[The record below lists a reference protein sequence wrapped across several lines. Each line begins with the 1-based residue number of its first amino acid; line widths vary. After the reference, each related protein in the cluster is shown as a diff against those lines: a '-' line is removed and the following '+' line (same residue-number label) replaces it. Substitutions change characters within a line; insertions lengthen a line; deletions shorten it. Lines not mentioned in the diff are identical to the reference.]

1 MISFLSIKSLLS
13 RKFIS
18 SLCILSIALSLSL
31 FLIVEKLRDG
41 VQEGFTNT
49 ISQADLIVGARSGP
63 TQLLLYTI
71 FHMGSPTNNILYSSY
86 ETIKNHPTVAW
97 TIPISL
103 GDSYQGYRVVGTTK
117 EFLDHYRFYGDKKV
131 ELATGEW
138 KESIFDVV
146 IGSTVAKNLS
156 HKLGDEVILSHGIQQ
171 DAIMD
176 HDNAPF
182 KIGGI
187 LRPTGTPIDKS
198 VFISL
203 YGMEAI
209 HLGWENG
216 VPSYGNEADVE
227 GITKKQL
234 QTTQITSFIL
244 RTQNRIALLGLQR
257 FIMDFKPEAL
267 SAIIPAM
274 TLTELWGMLDQL
286 ENAFVGI
293 SFFVIIIG
301 FLSILIALY
310 MSLNERQQEM
320 AILRSVGVSAWQIVG
335 LLLSEAFFLSLMGGL
350 LGFILQYT
358 ILLGMGPFIES
369 QFGLQI
375 PVASPSGLE
384 LIVVATFI
392 LLGTLSGLIPALKAY
407 RSSLHIGL
415 SGN

>member
-1 MISFLSIKSLLS
+1 MIRFLSIKSLAS

-18 SLCILSIALSLSL
+18 FLCILSISLSLSL

-41 VQEGFTNT
+41 VQDGFTNT
-49 ISQADLIVGARSGP
+49 ISQADLIVGARSGS
-63 TQLLLYTI
+63 TQLLLYSI

-86 ETIKNHPTVAW
+86 EEIKSHGAVAW

-103 GDSYQGYRVVGTTK
+103 GDSYQGYRVVGTTP
-117 EFLDHYRFYGDKKV
+117 EFLAHYRFYGDKKV
-131 ELATGEW
+131 ELKKGEW
-138 KESIFDVV
+138 KESIFGVV
-146 IGSTVAKNLS
+146 LGSKVAADLG
-156 HKLGDEVILSHGIQQ
+156 HDIGDEVILSHGIQE
-171 DAIMD
+171 DSIMD

-182 KIGGI
+182 KVAGI
-187 LRPTGTPIDKS
+187 LKQTGTPIDKS

-216 VPSYGNEADVE
+216 VPNYGEEVDV
-227 GITKKQL
+227 TDLQKDQL
-234 QTTQITSFIL
+234 KTTQITSFIL
-244 RTQNRIALLGLQR
+244 RTKNRIALLGLQR

-286 ENAFVGI
+286 ENAFIGI

-320 AILRSVGVSAWQIVG
+320 AILRSVGVSAKQIVG
-335 LLLSEAFFLSLMGGL
+335 LLLSEAFFLSLMGGVF
-350 LGFILQYT
+350 GFALQYL
-358 ILLGMGPFIES
+358 ILVLIGPFVES
-369 QFGLQI
+369 KFGLNVPI
-375 PVASPSGLE
+375 SNPTLFEVY
-384 LIVVATFI
+384 IVVGFVV
-392 LLGTLSGLIPALKAY
+392 LGTLSGLIPAIKAY
-407 RSSLHIGL
+407 RSSLLNGL
-415 SGN
+415 QGK

>member
-1 MISFLSIKSLLS
+1 MISFLSLKSLAS

-18 SLCILSIALSLSL
+18 FLCILSISLSLSL

-41 VQEGFTNT
+41 VQDGFTNT

-63 TQLLLYTI
+63 TQLLLYTV

-103 GDSYQGYRVVGTTK
+103 GDSYQGYRVVGTTA
-117 EFLDHYRFYGDKKV
+117 EFLEHYRFYGDKQV
-131 ELATGEW
+131 ELAQGQW
-138 KESIFDVV
+138 KNTVFDVV
-146 IGSTVAKNLS
+146 LGSTVARELR
-156 HKLGDEVILSHGIQQ
+156 HKLGDEVILSHGIQE
-171 DAIMD
+171 DALMD

-182 KIGGI
+182 KVGGI
-187 LRPTGTPIDKS
+187 LKQTGTPIDKS

-216 VPSYGNEADVE
+216 VPSYGEETDVD
-227 GITKKQL
+227 GITKEQL
-234 QTTQITSFIL
+234 KTEQITSFIL
-244 RTQNRIALLGLQR
+244 RTKNRIALLGLQR

-293 SFFVIIIG
+293 SFFVIVIG

-320 AILRSVGVSAWQIVG
+320 AILRSVGVSARQIVG
-335 LLLSEAFFLSLMGGL
+335 LLLSEAFFLSLMGGIF
-350 LGFILQYT
+350 GFVLQYG
-358 ILLGMGPFIES
+358 ILIVIGPIVEAK
-369 QFGLQI
+369 FGLNI
-375 PVASPSGLE
+375 PISNPTTFELYVVGLF
-384 LIVVATFI
+384 IV
-392 LLGTLSGLIPALKAY
+392 LGTLSGLIPALKAY
-407 RSSLHIGL
+407 RSSLHQGL
-415 SGN
+415 SGK

>member
-1 MISFLSIKSLLS
+1 MISFLSLKSLAS

-18 SLCILSIALSLSL
+18 FLCILSIALSLSL

-63 TQLLLYTI
+63 TQLLLYTV

-86 ETIKNHPTVAW
+86 QTIKNHPTVAW

-117 EFLDHYRFYGDKKV
+117 EFLEHYRFYGDKNV
-131 ELATGEW
+131 EMAQGEW
-138 KESIFDVV
+138 KDTIFDVV
-146 IGSTVAKNLS
+146 IGSTVAKKLG
-156 HKLGDEVILSHGIQQ
+156 HGLGDELILSHGIQE
-171 DAIMD
+171 DSIMD

-182 KIGGI
+182 KVSGI
-187 LRPTGTPIDKS
+187 LKPTGTPIDKS

-203 YGMEAI
+203 EGMEAI

-216 VPSYGNEADVE
+216 VPSYGEEADLE
-227 GITKKQL
+227 GIKKEEL

-244 RTQNRIALLGLQR
+244 RTKNRIALLGLQR

-267 SAIIPAM
+267 SGIIPAM

-293 SFFVIIIG
+293 SFFVIVIG

-320 AILRSVGVSAWQIVG
+320 AILRSVGVSARQIVG
-335 LLLSEAFFLSLMGGL
+335 LLLSEAFFLSLMGGI
-350 LGFILQYT
+350 LGFILQYVILFT
-358 ILLGMGPFIES
+358 IGPFIEAE
-369 QFGLQI
+369 FGLQI
-375 PVASPSGLE
+375 PVSSPSGLE
-384 LIVVATFI
+384 LIVVGIFI
-392 LLGTLSGLIPALKAY
+392 VLGTLSGLIPALKAY
-407 RSSLHIGL
+407 KSSLYNGL
-415 SGN
+415 SGK